1 MKKLTQLENAVY
13 PPAKPPVRT
22 ELHADELQIQLRI
35 LRLKREKKEGKFAR
49 MDPEADDLSKAVI
62 DQILDVGQ
70 QGADGDE
77 HEEIGE
83 PPIRTEDAHNLDFL
97 DQGIDDVVPM
107 DAYSE
112 PEVESLAP
120 SAFKAVRIEHDDN
133 NLDWMLG
140 EAPVVGSQA
149 FTQDEANSD
158 GASVDISWA
167 TEIADPAAEAP
178 IAGYADLPTDTS
190 QTSAPEPLPLPGP
203 HANPPHIQ
211 GDSTPTALDPA
222 LAHIANMFD

>member
-1 MKKLTQLENAVY
+1 
-13 PPAKPPVRT
+13 
-22 ELHADELQIQLRI
+22 
-35 LRLKREKKEGKFAR
+35 
-49 MDPEADDLSKAVI
+49 MDPEADDLSKAAI
-62 DQILDVGQ
+62 DQILNVGE
-70 QGADGDE
+70 QGADVDE

-83 PPIRTEDAHNLDFL
+83 PPIRTEEAHNLDFL
-97 DQGIDDVVPM
+97 DQGIDDVAPM

-120 SAFKAVRIEHDDN
+120 HDDN

-149 FTQDEANSD
+149 FTQEDANPDGPTLQHED

-190 QTSAPEPLPLPGP
+190 QASASEPLLLPGP
-203 HANPPHIQ
+203 HANPPHTQ
-211 GDSTPTALDPA
+211 GDSTPTALAPA